1 MEERA
6 FIVNRAYVENVIVH
20 KTNSCF
26 RVDDVFEGPVIFI
39 IGQFNIDIGLLFL
52 YPGIVDEIKRIDPE
66 LSKIILFGSLATD
79 SVRSEDFDI
88 DLAVSSE
95 RIFKIAAWSEDQ
107 DLPLDVVDLDAL
119 SPDFRRVVEEEGTVL
134 YEKAL

>member
-1 MEERA
+1 MEMEDSLRR
-6 FIVNRAYVENVIVH
+6 IVEETQRSNRAYEVH
-20 KTNSCF
+20 LEQLIS
-26 RVDDVFEGPVIFI
+26 RVRDEI
-39 IGQFNIDIGLLFL
+39 
-52 YPGIVDEIKRIDPE
+52 PGIVDEIKRIDPQ

-107 DLPLDVVDLDAL
+107 DLPLDVVDLDTL

>member
-1 MEERA
+1 MEMEDSLRR
-6 FIVNRAYVENVIVH
+6 IVEETQRSNRAYEVH
-20 KTNSCF
+20 LEQLIS
-26 RVDDVFEGPVIFI
+26 RVRDEI
-39 IGQFNIDIGLLFL
+39 
-52 YPGIVDEIKRIDPE
+52 PGIVDEIKRIDPQ

-95 RIFKIAAWSEDQ
+95 RIFKIAAWSEDR
-107 DLPLDVVDLDAL
+107 DLPLDVVDLDTL